1 MSAPTAPD
9 PSQLVLRYLNRLST
23 TCSATTCGAIPLA
36 AVYLQRFGASES
48 DVRARRFDIDLV
60 LLSNASAPTSN
71 PPLSFRL
78 VLTAYQDNRA
88 WIAVTVR
95 CCLGTFTALFLV
107 HFLRALNAHLNHRFP
122 DAVQTKSLYFRVWGH
137 MSLERHLMAILLL
150 VLVVQHNPI
159 MLIWTLPWFG
169 PSSHSYIVF
178 RNAWETVVYVVILG
192 SLLIMLDCYRKD
204 CHEFSNGASLKV
216 AGYWFLGV
224 KVALFAGAVVLR
236 LSLALSLEGLF
247 DATVNVA
254 QWVSVVDLLL
264 LVAGFSVFFGVV
276 AIVHRELEAQRY
288 SHTRYLSLSFRYLT
302 VIAFAILAI
311 LLLNTAFSST
321 YAPVSTTTSTD
332 LTAAA
337 LVVEIAT
344 AVFVFFAVLA
354 FYPPNKLEPGLI
366 PRGYVIRERRQYP
379 TLPPQ
384 ATTQPVEALSR
395 ATATLLRLPAF
406 RAKACTKPHRL
417 FCLETACLLMNCSR
431 HAYYRSSLNLPNDT
445 SEDGVVAYPATSY
458 VNQTAL
464 LRDGLEETMAIHDDG
479 TDTNCLILH
488 SEFRIIFAFR
498 GTDSKA
504 NIKTD
509 FEIKLEPFPWL
520 PPESDGSQTPFVH
533 RGFLTAYAT
542 VRDKCHAALRDLL
555 RRYDGQGHA
564 SDSVQIYCTGVV
576 GIAYAV
582 VMTKVVLGHSLGGA
596 LATLAALDLKLSF
609 KRDVVMYNYG
619 SPRIVEVRKKPGRH
633 YLKGYTEN
641 LDMILERCLQSE
653 RHHVGDFYMQNA
665 LEDALYDDSMDE
677 RSPPKTPMPHP
688 KEVHK
693 AYMELLRWR
702 GLEPDA
708 CEYLCRAETSESQW
722 VHVCLVEFNTTRG
735 HAVLQVLWHLCH
747 FQSTLVCLAQAESH
761 GCLLSLCLC
770 LTVRPD
776 TLKLRAV
783 RILNLVSLASP
794 QGNVAVVKAL
804 QALDSITLVVNVIAD
819 MIHETS
825 PPTLLDEVFRLV
837 KMLLLLEDDPWL
849 RRVLTESET
858 CTTLVDFHACREG
871 VATVQLHAAECR
883 DLMKTPTTMV
893 YTLHQ
898 LMARAKLANTEDV
911 LVQIAHKLIEMTS
924 RDAAAWQAVV
934 DHLTAPPFTPPIE
947 TTADAAT
954 KPPPTPPPSTH
965 PTIRSAELIAV
976 EDHPKYAKYFKMLQV
991 RVPEDL
997 VRQRMIADSVDDRIL
1012 DSPHLVVS
1020 AVDGYSDTEP
1030 SPPMSLPPTPCHVS
1044 MASNPQGENHAQE
1057 DGGNTTLCT
1066 RHGVLSDIHCTQ
1078 VLSVLA
1084 KLPWPLAHLGH
1095 VIQSGDESTL
1105 TSKIVDKLLVLLAIP
1120 STLEKDAIQNIL
1132 QGTHS
1137 STCRDAERAV
1147 AVVLALAEL
1156 IKCWQIYWQFPVT
1169 LHDFQAKC
1177 SLIHDTCN
1185 ELIHSAGL
1193 LEIVQIAC
1201 NLEKATAFEWRF
1213 LAMDDANYPGLIELV
1228 HAVQELAP
1236 HLVRIGKSLEHLPKA
1251 VDINYD
1257 DMHVVLAAQEAKLN
1271 TVVAQL
1277 PTLSKHPW
1285 AAFVESASTELDKCK
1300 INLETACVLLGD
1312 TASRLFGR
1320 SGAVPTSK
1328 LFTVVHRVSTTLAEA
1343 DSNG

>member
-1 MSAPTAPD
+1 MMKRCGAAVGSLLVMSVASGATAADVPVQSLPWEPSTCGGNLLAKSSEFGCGLHRCQCWPCVSVCDPSLGCEDSPAGSSRCQGQCRLTALGHFLNILRWLFVLGCPAIVFGYHILKVQTGSATTRSSEDDHKGVIDGNTVDGLESMLHQDQILDVVMNQVEQQRRMMSRLLWHVMHPLASKEQVTERRHRSRHGRRHPTFPAATQYMNILTPSTDNLAAVAFPPEAIQVEPSNPLDEYIDLGKLHTGHAHGAYVINLHAQIYLETMHENVVPTLVTIVFVLAVATFVAAYNPISMASASVEISRSSCMMANDNCSFLNWTVSPDAVDVPAPFDLIPRHRHRVLFQHLHLPQVPDVLLLELHLTDTRTDDSSNDFGFYQLNMSAPTAPD

-276 AIVHRELEAQRY
+276 AIVHRVLEAQRY

-321 YAPVSTTTSTD
+321 YAPVSTTKSTD

-366 PRGYVIRERRQYP
+366 PRVVPTAPPDDSIRHSQP

-564 SDSVQIYCTGVV
+564 SDSVQIYCTG
-576 GIAYAV
+576 
-582 VMTKVVLGHSLGGA
+582 HSLGGA

-619 SPRIVEVRKKPGRH
+619 SPRVGTHSFSRVFNSQMPLAFRVVNEGDIICGLPQRVSMSCLGQSKKLYKHVGTEVVMDGKMNGDFLIRPTFAEKNLIVEVRKKPGRH

-641 LDMILERCLQSE
+641 LDMILKRCLQSE
-653 RHHVGDFYMQNA
+653 RHHLGDFYMQNA

-677 RSPPKTPMPHP
+677 RSP
-688 KEVHK
+688 
-693 AYMELLRWR
+693 
-702 GLEPDA
+702 
-708 CEYLCRAETSESQW
+708 
-722 VHVCLVEFNTTRG
+722 
-735 HAVLQVLWHLCH
+735 
-747 FQSTLVCLAQAESH
+747 
-761 GCLLSLCLC
+761 
-770 LTVRPD
+770 VR
-776 TLKLRAV
+776 
-783 RILNLVSLASP
+783 
-794 QGNVAVVKAL
+794 
-804 QALDSITLVVNVIAD
+804 
-819 MIHETS
+819 
-825 PPTLLDEVFRLV
+825 
-837 KMLLLLEDDPWL
+837 
-849 RRVLTESET
+849 
-858 CTTLVDFHACREG
+858 
-871 VATVQLHAAECR
+871 
-883 DLMKTPTTMV
+883 
-893 YTLHQ
+893 
-898 LMARAKLANTEDV
+898 
-911 LVQIAHKLIEMTS
+911 
-924 RDAAAWQAVV
+924 
-934 DHLTAPPFTPPIE
+934 
-947 TTADAAT
+947 
-954 KPPPTPPPSTH
+954 
-965 PTIRSAELIAV
+965 
-976 EDHPKYAKYFKMLQV
+976 
-991 RVPEDL
+991 
-997 VRQRMIADSVDDRIL
+997 
-1012 DSPHLVVS
+1012 
-1020 AVDGYSDTEP
+1020 
-1030 SPPMSLPPTPCHVS
+1030 LP
-1044 MASNPQGENHAQE
+1044 
-1057 DGGNTTLCT
+1057 
-1066 RHGVLSDIHCTQ
+1066 
-1078 VLSVLA
+1078 
-1084 KLPWPLAHLGH
+1084 
-1095 VIQSGDESTL
+1095 
-1105 TSKIVDKLLVLLAIP
+1105 
-1120 STLEKDAIQNIL
+1120 
-1132 QGTHS
+1132 
-1137 STCRDAERAV
+1137 
-1147 AVVLALAEL
+1147 
-1156 IKCWQIYWQFPVT
+1156 
-1169 LHDFQAKC
+1169 
-1177 SLIHDTCN
+1177 
-1185 ELIHSAGL
+1185 
-1193 LEIVQIAC
+1193 
-1201 NLEKATAFEWRF
+1201 
-1213 LAMDDANYPGLIELV
+1213 
-1228 HAVQELAP
+1228 
-1236 HLVRIGKSLEHLPKA
+1236 
-1251 VDINYD
+1251 
-1257 DMHVVLAAQEAKLN
+1257 
-1271 TVVAQL
+1271 
-1277 PTLSKHPW
+1277 
-1285 AAFVESASTELDKCK
+1285 
-1300 INLETACVLLGD
+1300 
-1312 TASRLFGR
+1312 
-1320 SGAVPTSK
+1320 
-1328 LFTVVHRVSTTLAEA
+1328 
-1343 DSNG
+1343 

>member
-1 MSAPTAPD
+1 MGNVVSCPGCTPGKLPMFHA
-9 PSQLVLRYLNRLST
+9 
-23 TCSATTCGAIPLA
+23 
-36 AVYLQRFGASES
+36 
-48 DVRARRFDIDLV
+48 
-60 LLSNASAPTSN
+60 LL
-71 PPLSFRL
+71 
-78 VLTAYQDNRA
+78 
-88 WIAVTVR
+88 
-95 CCLGTFTALFLV
+95 
-107 HFLRALNAHLNHRFP
+107 
-122 DAVQTKSLYFRVWGH
+122 TKS
-137 MSLERHLMAILLL
+137 
-150 VLVVQHNPI
+150 
-159 MLIWTLPWFG
+159 
-169 PSSHSYIVF
+169 
-178 RNAWETVVYVVILG
+178 
-192 SLLIMLDCYRKD
+192 
-204 CHEFSNGASLKV
+204 
-216 AGYWFLGV
+216 
-224 KVALFAGAVVLR
+224 
-236 LSLALSLEGLF
+236 
-247 DATVNVA
+247 
-254 QWVSVVDLLL
+254 
-264 LVAGFSVFFGVV
+264 
-276 AIVHRELEAQRY
+276 
-288 SHTRYLSLSFRYLT
+288 
-302 VIAFAILAI
+302 
-311 LLLNTAFSST
+311 
-321 YAPVSTTTSTD
+321 
-332 LTAAA
+332 
-337 LVVEIAT
+337 
-344 AVFVFFAVLA
+344 
-354 FYPPNKLEPGLI
+354 PP
-366 PRGYVIRERRQYP
+366 
-379 TLPPQ
+379 
-384 ATTQPVEALSR
+384 
-395 ATATLLRLPAF
+395 
-406 RAKACTKPHRL
+406 
-417 FCLETACLLMNCSR
+417 
-431 HAYYRSSLNLPNDT
+431 
-445 SEDGVVAYPATSY
+445 
-458 VNQTAL
+458 
-464 LRDGLEETMAIHDDG
+464 
-479 TDTNCLILH
+479 
-488 SEFRIIFAFR
+488 
-498 GTDSKA
+498 
-504 NIKTD
+504 
-509 FEIKLEPFPWL
+509 
-520 PPESDGSQTPFVH
+520 
-533 RGFLTAYAT
+533 
-542 VRDKCHAALRDLL
+542 
-555 RRYDGQGHA
+555 
-564 SDSVQIYCTGVV
+564 
-576 GIAYAV
+576 
-582 VMTKVVLGHSLGGA
+582 
-596 LATLAALDLKLSF
+596 
-609 KRDVVMYNYG
+609 
-619 SPRIVEVRKKPGRH
+619 
-633 YLKGYTEN
+633 
-641 LDMILERCLQSE
+641 
-653 RHHVGDFYMQNA
+653 
-665 LEDALYDDSMDE
+665 
-677 RSPPKTPMPHP
+677 PPKTPMPHP

-722 VHVCLVEFNTTRG
+722 VHVCLSVTSAIATFGTYTSRSCSAKLVLTTTTNPTHCVEQILTLQYRRDLILDNLSLLRTFIARSSKAWVAVFMDVRGLDVLQSFLPQPTTPRVEFNTTRG
-735 HAVLQVLWHLCH
+735 HAVLLVLWHLCH

-1236 HLVRIGKSLEHLPKA
+1236 HLVRIGMSLERLPKT